1 MRLAEVAG
9 ALSVSRATA
18 FRILASLQSRG
29 YVEHVRAERV
39 YRIGY
44 AVRALASKSDTS
56 SVLRLAGPAMAELR
70 AATGETVNLALILR
84 GKIAYAAILDGVHAL
99 RMQAAV
105 GEEVAVHTTAI
116 GKAVL
121 AALPPDRWESLLPP
135 EPYPALTPRSITGRR
150 GLAESVAAARECGYA
165 VDDEE
170 NEAGAACIGAVILGG
185 DGYPLG
191 ALSISGPAS
200 RMPESDRPELGRL
213 VSHWCAEI
221 SAQLGF
227 KPQPER
233 QPEPERALQ
242 REPAHRGA

>member
-1 MRLAEVAG
+1 MRLAEVAE

-70 AATGETVNLALILR
+70 AATGETINLALIRR
-84 GKIAYAAILDGVHAL
+84 GKIAYAAMLDGVHAM

-105 GEEVAVHTTAI
+105 GEEVAVHATAI

-121 AALPPDRWESLLPP
+121 AALPPGRWEGLLPP
-135 EPYPALTPRSITGRR
+135 EPYPALTPRTITGQRE
-150 GLAESVAAARECGYA
+150 LAEAVAAARGRGYA
-165 VDDEE
+165 IDDEE
-170 NEAGAACIGAVILGG
+170 NEVGAACIGAAILGG

-191 ALSISGPAS
+191 AISVSGLAA

-213 VSHWCAEI
+213 VSHWCAEV

-227 KPQPER
+227 KPQPKP
-233 QPEPERALQ
+233 QPNPEPQ
-242 REPAHRGA
+242 REPAHREA